1 MFDFVHRKKTI
12 VQIIL
17 LIAVLPFM
25 FWGVQSYR
33 SDGQASYVA
42 VIDGEEIQRREFEQA
57 LRNQLENMRNML
69 GDNFDSA
76 LFDNSEMRLAVL
88 ESLIQRKLLIREA
101 INVGLAV
108 LDSQL
113 AREIQS
119 ISAFHDDQ
127 KFSYQRYEEL
137 LRRQEMTPEMFE
149 SRVSAE
155 IMQQQLLESVAKSA
169 WVPETVTK
177 NVAYLSEVKREINQI
192 QIEPKQFISQIVPDE
207 AAIKSYY
214 DNHQTDF
221 LLPERVRVEYLV
233 LALDEL
239 IQQEDVTE
247 DEIRSYFETHQN
259 EFGQAEE
266 RQASH
271 ILITVSETASDD
283 ERESA
288 RHKAEDLLSQL
299 KEEPDNFA
307 ELANEYSEDP
317 GSAKLG
323 GDLGFLGRGI
333 LVKEFEDELFQ
344 MQPDEIR
351 GPVETAFGFHIIK
364 LTAIKP
370 ADVASLAEVRDDIEQ
385 ILKRQK
391 AVSHFGEIAEEFSNT
406 VYEQSDTLHLAAEQ
420 FGLSIKQSDWID
432 KNSKEPAILANR
444 NLLQAIFSDDAI
456 NNRRNT
462 EAIEVMPDTIVSAR
476 VLEHKAAAI
485 QSLDVVRNEVIER
498 VKQQM
503 AVEMVEKEG
512 RAKLDQ
518 LQQTGEGDHLLAWG
532 EAKEVSYMQSQDMDI
547 DTLRAVFQM
556 EIDSLPVYTGVMG
569 SEGKFNLIRINRVID
584 PDFSDKSRYQVF
596 GGQLKQMLVQE
607 ELSAY
612 QTGLRKRYD
621 VKIREESY

>member
-33 SDGQASYVA
+33 SDSQASYVA
-42 VIDGEEIQRREFEQA
+42 VVDGEEIQRREFEQA
-57 LRNQLENMRNML
+57 LRNQFENMRNML

-76 LFDNSEMRLAVL
+76 LFDNAEMRLAVL

-101 INVGLAV
+101 TNVGLAV

-137 LRRQEMTPEMFE
+137 LRRQEMTPAMFE

-177 NVAYLSEVKREINQI
+177 NLAYLSEVKREINQI
-192 QIEPKQFISQIVPDE
+192 QIEPKQFISLIVPDE
-207 AAIKSYY
+207 AAVNAYY

-233 LALDEL
+233 LSLEEL

-247 DEIRSYFETHQN
+247 DEIRSYFDTHQD
-259 EFGQAEE
+259 EFGQEEE

-271 ILITVSETASDD
+271 ILIAISEAASDD

-288 RHKAEDLLSQL
+288 RHKAEDLMSQL

-307 ELANEYSEDP
+307 ELAKEYSEDP

-333 LVKEFEDELFQ
+333 LVKEFEEELFQ

-370 ADVASLAEVRDDIEQ
+370 ADVASLTEVRDDIEQ

-391 AVSHFGEIAEEFSNT
+391 AASHFGEIAEDFSNT

-420 FGLSIKQSDWID
+420 FGLSIKQSDWIN
-432 KNSKEPAILANR
+432 KNSKEPTVLANR

-462 EAIEVMPDTIVSAR
+462 EAIEVMPDTFVSAR
-476 VLEHKAAAI
+476 VVEHKAATI
-485 QSLDVVRNEVIER
+485 QSLDVVRDEVIER

-518 LQQTGEGDHLLAWG
+518 LQLAGEGDNLLAWG
-532 EAKEVSYMQSQDMDI
+532 EAKEVSYMQSQGMDI

-556 EIDSLPVYTGVMG
+556 EIDSLPAYTGVMG
-569 SEGKFNLIRINRVID
+569 SDGKFNLIRINHVID

-612 QTGLRKRYD
+612 QAGLRKRYD